1 MEGVPFHCAALR
13 LWVLQFRAKRTTA
26 HLLWPRKTRVGFCT
40 SPSDHVALARC
51 SDLRWIL
58 PEVNAREAF
67 RTVPGQSGS
76 SHPYLLS
83 PLNTDSKCIPS
94 EVCHHCLPSP
104 VWPGPGAWV
113 DQWGRKA
120 GYIMQTG
127 WDEVG
132 CVAQWSA
139 PTQRPEPMLVVWG
152 HRGLQSFRRRKL
164 LLQISCHREQ
174 LSLRRHLHW
183 D

>member
-83 PLNTDSKCIPS
+83 PLNTDSKCILLKFAIIVCQVQCGLVLEPDWTSEGEKQATSQAEMRWAVLPS
-94 EVCHHCLPSP
+94 E
-104 VWPGPGAWV
+104 
-113 DQWGRKA
+113 
-120 GYIMQTG
+120 
-127 WDEVG
+127 
-132 CVAQWSA
+132 A
-139 PTQRPEPMLVVWG
+139 PPMQRPEPVLVVWG